1 MGSESTYIDIIESK
15 IAEWKEKIDL
25 LKKRTEKASADDK
38 EQLTLK
44 INRLSSAVETAKF
57 QLHDLDR
64 LEDSSN
70 TLMIKDKILKIF
82 ESIDKDL
89 IISDEKTPFML

>member
-1 MGSESTYIDIIESK
+1 MESESTYLGIIESK

-82 ESIDKDL
+82 
-89 IISDEKTPFML
+89 